1 MLAIQFDRYGP
12 PYVMRLAKLPLPQ
25 AGTGE
30 VRVKL
35 QAAGVAPFDAKLRAG
50 LLQAHFNPQLP
61 KTLGRDGVGVV
72 DQLGEGVTGVALGDA
87 VCVMADPFTGTY
99 AESVVCGTE
108 RIVPRPAGLS
118 LHQAA
123 ALMQPGNSAWIAV
136 METARV
142 LSGMRVLV
150 HGGAGAVGS
159 LMVQLC
165 RHLGAEVTAT
175 CRAGNEAYVVGL
187 GAVRALAYDR
197 DDFGTLRDHDVV
209 FDLIGG
215 ATHARSYPVLRAGG
229 HLVYLTAL
237 PIVDQSREF
246 GVRLSRA
253 MISDR
258 QPVLA
263 AVAQLAADGIFKP
276 RVAGVISLADAAKAH
291 AALESGQVTRGR
303 LVLDIDTL
311 SVRPEPVEGL
321 AKAWPLRRAQDRPGT
336 ARTEL

>member
-99 AESVVCGTE
+99 AEAVVCGTE

-136 METARV
+136 METAQV
-142 LSGMRVLV
+142 SAGMRVLV

-165 RHLGAEVTAT
+165 KHLGADVTAT
-175 CRAGNEAYVVGL
+175 CRAGNEEYVVGL
-187 GAVRALAYDR
+187 GAARAMAYDR
-197 DDFGTLRDHDVV
+197 EDFGTLRDQDVV

-237 PIVDQSREF
+237 PIVDKSSEF

-276 RVAGVISLADAAKAH
+276 RVAGVFSLADAAKAH
-291 AALESGQVTRGR
+291 TALESGQVTRGR
-303 LVLDIDTL
+303 LMLDIQTKDAI
-311 SVRPEPVEGL
+311 SGSP
-321 AKAWPLRRAQDRPGT
+321 
-336 ARTEL
+336 